1 MGRMQLLGTGSV
13 YTNKQNLIR
22 YGTQARDRARPGG
35 GSGGRGP
42 SSGNRE
48 GSLDEAPA
56 AVSNGDDTG
65 AGGCVE
71 SVRAAGGRLGR
82 DQRSGQPEGGV
93 LLVAVELYH
102 RDGCGRVWRLRG
114 VRRQGRGRL
123 GGTRGGGLFHGRP
136 DVPDGTQR

>member
-35 GSGGRGP
+35 GSGVRDP

-56 AVSNGDDTG
+56 AVRNGDDTG
-65 AGGCVE
+65 AGGYVG

-102 RDGCGRVWRLRG
+102 RDGCRRVWRLRG
-114 VRRQGRGRL
+114 RRRRVTGRDKGARS
-123 GGTRGGGLFHGRP
+123 
-136 DVPDGTQR
+136 